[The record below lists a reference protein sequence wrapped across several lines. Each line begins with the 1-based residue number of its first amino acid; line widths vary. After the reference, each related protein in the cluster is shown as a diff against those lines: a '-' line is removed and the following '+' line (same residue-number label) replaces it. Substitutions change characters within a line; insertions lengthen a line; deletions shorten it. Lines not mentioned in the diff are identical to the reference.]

1 MIPGPYS
8 LPLCP
13 ELLEGALP
21 ESKDEVHLSVGVE
34 AVAEQQVLVQPRT
47 VRPLSCEGARR
58 ALGAAI
64 RVGAGDHAR
73 LIRTR
78 RLRRANP
85 STRDRASPSSQYRRS
100 RCPHSDRL
108 YWLEGEARSLV
119 LGLARRRRRVRMRR

>member
-1 MIPGPYS
+1 MEMIPGPYS
-8 LPLCP
+8 LPLYP

-21 ESKDEVHLSVGVE
+21 ESKDEDHLSVGVE

-47 VRPLSCEGARR
+47 VRPLSYEGARR
-58 ALGAAI
+58 VLGAAI

-100 RCPHSDRL
+100 RCPHSGHR
-108 YWLEGEARSLV
+108 RTHSLPSST
-119 LGLARRRRRVRMRR
+119 ASRY